1 MQTTP
6 MRRSAIRG
14 VAAGFAI
21 CMAQG
26 VPPPAAAQDAP
37 DRDWYYC
44 QLTER
49 PYGRTVYVSD
59 IFTPPAGA
67 SEAEVESAFEDHVRR
82 RYVHEPVAARLC
94 LGPKRS
100 REEAR
105 QDRRDWVA
113 RLRRDGVTVVWT
125 DWRFR
130 RMARSR

>member
-26 VPPPAAAQDAP
+26 VPPPAAAQDTP
-37 DRDWYYC
+37 DRDWYWC
-44 QLTER
+44 QLAEQ
-49 PYGRTVYVSD
+49 PYGRTVWVSD

-67 SEAEVESAFEDHVRR
+67 SEAEVEAAFEDHVRR
-82 RYVHEPVAARLC
+82 RHVGAPVTRGLC
-94 LGPKRS
+94 LGPKAS

-105 QDRRDWVA
+105 EDRRDTLA
-113 RLRRDGVTVVWT
+113 SLRRDRVEVIQTN
-125 DWRFR
+125 WRFR
-130 RMARSR
+130 